1 MATPASI
8 DLPWESLVGG
18 LLGPLWVR
26 PRAYAHTCVS
36 LFPQKETCGREIEDE
51 GVVPSSNPSYT
62 GTPRIT
68 VVTWN
73 VGTAMPPDDVM
84 SLLHLGSGGDD
95 SDRADMI
102 AIG

>member
-1 MATPASI
+1 M
-8 DLPWESLVGG
+8 
-18 LLGPLWVR
+18 
-26 PRAYAHTCVS
+26 
-36 LFPQKETCGREIEDE
+36 
-51 GVVPSSNPSYT
+51 VPSSNPSYT